1 MRVQETFSRV
11 LEPSA
16 ESRYD
21 VLTPIL
27 ISREIFWPSSGLA
40 TSSCN
45 LIFKIFPLTSCTC
58 VVSGNLNSPSMGGV
72 AAVGVSCNCQAPAWM
87 RSPRIAR
94 TCLAALSTTVIV
106 MGVVILYLSTIRQSR
121 YSPSY
126 AFKSQEV
133 ISGNGGR
140 MIVKSS
146 MACGVATLLSVG
158 TERPDSRV
166 YDRFCRYRSYVRR
179 RI

>member
-1 MRVQETFSRV
+1 MPQEN
-11 LEPSA
+11 
-16 ESRYD
+16 
-21 VLTPIL
+21 
-27 ISREIFWPSSGLA
+27 SGRKVK
-40 TSSCN
+40 SHQQM
-45 LIFKIFPLTSCTC
+45 ICTC
-58 VVSGNLNSPSMGGV
+58 MVSGNLNSPSMGGGV
-72 AAVGVSCNCQAPAWM
+72 AAVGVSCNRQAPAWM
-87 RSPRIAR
+87 RSPRISR

-133 ISGNGGR
+133 ISGNAGR

-146 MACGVATLLSVG
+146 MACGVATLLSGG

-166 YDRFCRYRSYVRR
+166 YDQFCRYGSYVRR

>member
-1 MRVQETFSRV
+1 M
-11 LEPSA
+11 
-16 ESRYD
+16 
-21 VLTPIL
+21 
-27 ISREIFWPSSGLA
+27 A

-45 LIFKIFPLTSCTC
+45 LIFKIFPLASCTWM
-58 VVSGNLNSPSMGGV
+58 VSGNLNSPSMGGV
-72 AAVGVSCNCQAPAWM
+72 AAVGVSCNRQAPAWM

-133 ISGNGGR
+133 ISGNAGR

-166 YDRFCRYRSYVRR
+166 YAQFCRYGSYVRR